1 MYEVGQILYTILEN
15 KYKVI
20 PLKISEQVITK
31 TLEKESITYKAIIP
45 GKKQVKV
52 NLSEVSNIW
61 DNLEEVE
68 KHLLNNAKS
77 AVSKMIEES
86 NALRQKYFKEEVV
99 DKDDLSACNNE
110 SNGDIIKHDDYDDNI
125 ESKIKVDLGNGQ
137 IANLINPIEDLDQKK
152 NEESSIA

>member
-45 GKKQVKV
+45 GKKKIKV
-52 NLSEVSNIW
+52 NLNEVSNIW

-68 KHLLNNAKS
+68 NHLLNNAKS

-86 NALRQKYFKEEVV
+86 NSLRQKFFKEEINN
-99 DKDDLSACNNE
+99 KDDLSACNNE
-110 SNGDIIKHDDYDDNI
+110 LNGDIIKHDDYDDNI

-152 NEESSIA
+152 NEESSTA

>member
-20 PLKISEQVITK
+20 PLKVSEQVITK

-45 GKKQVKV
+45 GKKKTKV

-61 DNLEEVE
+61 ESLEEVE
-68 KHLLNNAKS
+68 KHLLNNAQE

-86 NALRQKYFKEEVV
+86 NTLRQRYFKEEDPVT
-99 DKDDLSACNNE
+99 DDLSACNNE
-110 SNGDIIKHDDYDDNI
+110 SLDGIIKHDHYDDNI
-125 ESKIKVDLGNGQ
+125 KSKIKVDLGNGQ
-137 IANLINPIEDLDQKK
+137 IANLINPVEDLDQKK

>member
-45 GKKQVKV
+45 GKKKVKV

>member
-125 ESKIKVDLGNGQ
+125 ASKIKVDLGNGQ

-152 NEESSIA
+152 NEESSTA

>member
-45 GKKQVKV
+45 GKKKIKV
-52 NLSEVSNIW
+52 SLSEVSNIW
-61 DNLEEVE
+61 ENLEEVE
-68 KHLLNNAKS
+68 KHLLNNAQT

-86 NALRQKYFKEEVV
+86 NTLQQKYFNKE
-99 DKDDLSACNNE
+99 DPNKDDLSACNNE
-110 SNGDIIKHDDYDDNI
+110 SLDDIIKHDQYDDNI

-137 IANLINPIEDLDQKK
+137 IANLINPVEDLDQKK

>member
-52 NLSEVSNIW
+52 NLSEVFNIW